1 MQRNIDMKAFATVL
15 MLALAAS
22 WMPTE
27 AHASDQLLVFGRI
40 LQEGKKSEGATAIIY
55 NGNAVY
61 RTVTTTKS
69 GKYAIKLPFGFYFT
83 MEVKK
88 EGYITK
94 RVVFDTR
101 IDAQIDLLDDYVCDV
116 DLLDLEW
123 FGGMD
128 IGNLDFPMAIIVYQ
142 GNGSFDYTEDYA
154 IFMREEYETALTK
167 AMNSTTAQPSHR

>member
-1 MQRNIDMKAFATVL
+1 

-27 AHASDQLLVFGRI
+27 AHAADQLLVLGRI
-40 LQEGKKSEGATAIIY
+40 LQEGKKSEGATVTIY
-55 NGNAVY
+55 NGNVVY
-61 RTVTTTKS
+61 RTITTPKS
-69 GKYAIKLPFGFYFT
+69 GKYTIKLPLGFYFT
-83 MEVKK
+83 MEVKN
-88 EGYITK
+88 EEYITK
-94 RVVFDTR
+94 CLVFGTR

-142 GNGSFDYTEDYA
+142 GNGSFDYIEDYA
-154 IFMREEYETALTK
+154 IFMREEYETTLTK
-167 AMNSTTAQPSHR
+167 AMNSTSAQLSHL

>member
-1 MQRNIDMKAFATVL
+1 

-27 AHASDQLLVFGRI
+27 AHALDQLLVFGRI
-40 LQEGKKSEGATAIIY
+40 LQEGKKSEGATVIIY

-116 DLLDLEW
+116 DLLDL
-123 FGGMD
+123 
-128 IGNLDFPMAIIVYQ
+128 
-142 GNGSFDYTEDYA
+142 NGSAAWTLAPTFPWPSSY
-154 IFMREEYETALTK
+154 TK
-167 AMNSTTAQPSHR
+167 ATAPSITPKTTPFSCARNTRPPLPKL